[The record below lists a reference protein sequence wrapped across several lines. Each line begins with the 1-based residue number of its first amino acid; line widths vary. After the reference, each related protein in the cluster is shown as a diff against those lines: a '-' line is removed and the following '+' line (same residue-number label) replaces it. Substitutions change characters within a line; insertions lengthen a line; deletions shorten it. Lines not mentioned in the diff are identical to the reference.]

1 MRENSQDKAEKGNSQ
16 DKAER
21 ILSIFTRLRQGK
33 VVNKME
39 FSQLYGVSPRTIQ
52 RDIADVQCF
61 LQNQGNE
68 TGETQEIVFDR
79 KAGGYRLETR
89 HRKYL
94 NAKEILALSKVLLE
108 SRVLMKAEMFP
119 IINSLIGLCSD
130 DAGGKEIKE
139 SLNNEMH
146 HYVELHHGKE
156 LVDRLWVLESAVRE
170 QKYIEITYT
179 KLKKKETV
187 KRKVKPVGVMFS
199 EFYFYLTAYIEG
211 IDKQTAF
218 QNPDD
223 IFPTIYRV
231 DRLENIEILDEHFSI
246 PYSERFEEGEFRKRI
261 QFMYGGRLRRIKFKY
276 TGNSLDSI
284 LDRLPT
290 AEIVKEEEGG
300 VVIKA
305 EVFGDGVDMWLRSQG
320 DDIVVE

>member
-1 MRENSQDKAEKGNSQ
+1 M
-16 DKAER
+16 
-21 ILSIFTRLRQGK
+21 
-33 VVNKME
+33 
-39 FSQLYGVSPRTIQ
+39 
-52 RDIADVQCF
+52 
-61 LQNQGNE
+61 
-68 TGETQEIVFDR
+68 
-79 KAGGYRLETR
+79 
-89 HRKYL
+89 
-94 NAKEILALSKVLLE
+94 
-108 SRVLMKAEMFP
+108 
-119 IINSLIGLCSD
+119 
-130 DAGGKEIKE
+130 
-139 SLNNEMH
+139 
-146 HYVELHHGKE
+146 ELHHGKE